1 MSAPL
6 VPSFYLYGEPHQAIS
21 DDFVHVER
29 LDDRSRPSEWTI
41 QPHAH
46 ADLYHCFLIREGGG
60 IMRVEEQ
67 QIPFV
72 SPVMMLVPATVV
84 HGFDWEQESTGWVA
98 TMARGYLLALTQRH
112 GDLLQQMQH
121 PRLLQLGQDEATLVE
136 QHMAS
141 LKRELGWSAK
151 GHSAAIDAIILQL
164 LVISL
169 RAISVRDAQLAV
181 EPSPAAAL
189 VARFRER
196 VEARFQLRE
205 KISDHAHAL
214 YVSESSLRA
223 ACTRIARKSPAS
235 ILDER
240 ALLEARRAL
249 LYTDMTVAQVG
260 YALGFNDPAYFSRF
274 FTRHA
279 GMAPLRFRQQRR
291 QRSADS
297 QSQGPGLA

>member
-1 MSAPL
+1 MSSSL

-21 DDFVHVER
+21 DEFVHVER

-41 QPHAH
+41 RPHAH
-46 ADLYHCFLIREGGG
+46 ADLHHCFLIREGGG
-60 IMRVEEQ
+60 IIRMEEQ
-67 QIPFV
+67 QVSFV

-98 TMARGYLLALTQRH
+98 TMARGYLSALTRRH
-112 GDLLQQMQH
+112 GDLLHQVQH
-121 PRLLQLGQDEATLVE
+121 PRLLQLSQAEADMVE
-136 QHMAS
+136 QHMAT

-151 GHSAAIDAIILQL
+151 GHSAAIDATVLQL
-164 LVISL
+164 LVLSL
-169 RAISVRDAQLAV
+169 RAVSVQDAQIAV

-205 KISDHAHAL
+205 KISDHADAL
-214 YVSESSLRA
+214 HVSESSLRT
-223 ACTRIARKSPAS
+223 ACTRIARKSPAA

-249 LYTDMTVAQVG
+249 LYTDMTVAQIG

-291 QRSADS
+291 QKS
-297 QSQGPGLA
+297 